1 MTTIPTSPSSS
12 STSSTMAFTFTLVS
26 QVEGLHNERVVEEE
40 EQEQEH
46 LGDHHL
52 HLALLLLLHLL
63 HHGRHLPSCVPGRG
77 AP

>member
-1 MTTIPTSPSSS
+1 MTTISSYPSPSL
-12 STSSTMAFTFTLVS
+12 TSFTMAATFILVS
-26 QVEGLHNERVVEEE
+26 QVEGLRNERVVEEE

-63 HHGRHLPSCVPGRG
+63 HHGRHLPSCVPG
-77 AP
+77 